1 MNIYRSR
8 CMYGVN
14 VKMTKN
20 YNEHSLFHR
29 STVDKSIR
37 HNNPCINV
45 NVDYFRKLERH
56 AYNLN
61 YCMILTTLL

>member
-1 MNIYRSR
+1 
-8 CMYGVN
+8 MYGVN

-20 YNEHSLFHR
+20 YNEHSLLHK

-37 HNNPCINV
+37 YNNPCSNV

-56 AYNLN
+56 AQQP
-61 YCMILTTLL
+61 